1 MLPNKGVSPTKPG
14 ERNEPLWS
22 PLCPATNL
30 PWSEEKRQKINC
42 GIKKDNSTTEKLD
55 KYLDW

>member
-1 MLPNKGVSPTKPG
+1 MLPNKGVSPTKLG

-22 PLCPATNL
+22 PLCPAPE
-30 PWSEEKRQKINC
+30 PWSEEKRREMNSD
-42 GIKKDNSTTEKLD
+42 IKKDTPTIEKLD